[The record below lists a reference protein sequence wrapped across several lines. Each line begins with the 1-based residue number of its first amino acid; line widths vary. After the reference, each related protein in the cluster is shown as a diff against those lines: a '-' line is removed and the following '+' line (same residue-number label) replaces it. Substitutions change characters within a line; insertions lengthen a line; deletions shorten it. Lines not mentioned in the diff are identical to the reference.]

1 MECGISENRG
11 DSKSNETDGGGE
23 MTDPELSDSLKRL
36 SQIGFDEVNRRLEA
50 WMEQCDEHDYQAH
63 CIIKN
68 YKHYTPREEK

>member
-23 MTDPELSDSLKRL
+23 VMKCNTCKHEEFCKENK
-36 SQIGFDEVNRRLEA
+36 F
-50 WMEQCDEHDYQAH
+50 YQAH